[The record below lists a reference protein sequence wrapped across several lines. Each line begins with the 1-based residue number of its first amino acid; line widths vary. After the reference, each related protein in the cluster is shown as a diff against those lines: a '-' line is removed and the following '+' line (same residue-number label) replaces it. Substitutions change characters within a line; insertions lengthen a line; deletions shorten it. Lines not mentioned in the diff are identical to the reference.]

1 MKSKDSPVLDEAH
14 HAWRVPS
21 ESKIKGVAKEEIEE
35 ATKWVGGAFSSAWH
49 RGVAKARRI

>member
-1 MKSKDSPVLDEAH
+1 VKSKDSPVLDEAH